1 RRSCPRCW
9 DGGTPA
15 MRMDQFTVKAQEALA
30 AAQTA
35 AERAD
40 HPEVTPEHL
49 LQALVAQERG
59 VVPAALAKMGANT
72 GAILQDAERA
82 LGALPHTQ
90 GTATHV
96 SPRLDA
102 VLHRAFT
109 QTY

>member
-1 RRSCPRCW
+1 
-9 DGGTPA
+9 

-49 LQALVAQERG
+49 LQALISQEGG
-59 VVPAALAKMGANT
+59 VVPAVLGKMNTSAAAIGEDVDKALAG
-72 GAILQDAERA
+72 
-82 LGALPHTQ
+82 LPRTQ

-102 VLHRAFT
+102 LLKAALKEAEALKDE
-109 QTY
+109 Y

>member
-1 RRSCPRCW
+1 
-9 DGGTPA
+9 

-49 LQALVAQERG
+49 LDALVKQEGG
-59 VVPAALAKMGANT
+59 VVPAALAKMGADV
-72 GAILQDAERA
+72 GGIAQDLDRA

-90 GTATHV
+90 GAATHV
-96 SPRLDA
+96 SPKLDG
-102 VLHRAFT
+102 VLKAALREAEAL
-109 QTY
+109 